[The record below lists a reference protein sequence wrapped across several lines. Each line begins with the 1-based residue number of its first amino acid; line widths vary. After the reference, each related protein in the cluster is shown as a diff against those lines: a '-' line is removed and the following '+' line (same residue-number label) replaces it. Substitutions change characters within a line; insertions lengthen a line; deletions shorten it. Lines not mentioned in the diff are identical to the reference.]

1 VSPPPPARVATS
13 RRPSPRAEG
22 PAAPYATLAP
32 YFAHLFEPHGIRR
45 WFVAAS
51 GLVAA
56 AGLRTGR
63 HLDVGAGTC
72 RYSRYWAR
80 AGFRS
85 VCLDLLHPML
95 VRARLGGTGG
105 RLARVCGTL
114 ECLRPVAAFD
124 LVTAIDDVVAYV
136 GAQGGGLDAFLA
148 QLSPHIRP
156 GGLFLFDFIT
166 PAGRRRYTFRNSRA
180 LPAGRIVADSRGR
193 FDEAARTLSVD
204 LTLETPD
211 HVAHERHVMRLHT
224 LGEVE
229 AALRR
234 HAFEVVVVTDLYDG
248 PGVSFRADLPSYDV
262 LARRR

>member
-1 VSPPPPARVATS
+1 MQAVTATAQS
-13 RRPSPRAEG
+13 DAAPR

-32 YFAHLFEPHGIRR
+32 YFAQLFEPRGIRR
-45 WFVAAS
+45 WFVGASRLVVAS
-51 GLVAA
+51 GLV
-56 AGLRTGR
+56 GGR

-80 AGFRS
+80 AGYRS
-85 VCLDLLHPML
+85 LCLDLLHPML
-95 VRARLGGTGG
+95 ARARLGGTGG
-105 RLARVCGTL
+105 RLVRVCGSL
-114 ECLRPVAAFD
+114 ACLRAAPAFD

-136 GAQGGGLDAFLA
+136 GAQDGGLDGFLA
-148 QLSPHIRP
+148 QLAPVVRP

-166 PAGRRRYTFRNSRA
+166 PDGRRRYTFRNSRA
-180 LPAGRIVADSRGR
+180 IAEGRVVADSRGR

-224 LGEVE
+224 VPEVE

-234 HAFEVVVVTDLYDG
+234 QGFDVVVVTDLYDG
-248 PGVSFRADLPSYDV
+248 AGVSFRAGQPSYDV

>member
-1 VSPPPPARVATS
+1 MSARTAAEVLS
-13 RRPSPRAEG
+13 R

-32 YFAHLFEPHGIRR
+32 YFAQLFEPYGIRR
-45 WFVAAS
+45 WFVGAS

-85 VCLDLLHPML
+85 VCLDLLHQML
-95 VRARLGGTGG
+95 ARARLAGTGG

-114 ECLRPVAAFD
+114 DCLRPEPAFD

-136 GAQGGGLDAFLA
+136 GAQDGGLDRFLG
-148 QLSPHIRP
+148 QVSPRVRP

-166 PAGRRRYTFRNSRA
+166 PAGRRRYTFRNSRRI
-180 LPAGRIVADSRGR
+180 PAGRIVADSRGR

-224 LGEVE
+224 VPEVE
-229 AALRR
+229 GALRR
-234 HAFEVVVVTDLYDG
+234 HGFEIVVVTDLYDG
-248 PGVSFRADLPSYDV
+248 PGVSFQAGRPSYDV